1 MIAIAFASS
10 LIHLNSFAPREPSI
24 FNPFPTINLQIP
36 LPATPFFSHRYKSP
50 GCALLGEFFSSQ
62 TANSFASYYIHVTP
76 AASCGYALFCATA
89 SSYPSHFQSFPH
101 SFYRHGGGTPLPR
114 ANSPGAALPGPAGF
128 SGPGGKPVSTS
139 LRMLLTT
146 HCSLPTFLRQL
157 LPLPTGHGI
166 ITAYMQ
172 FQRIQNAIDLLGQ
185 APPPPPPPDQHPTK
199 QLAGKV
205 EPKLEIA
212 WGGFHQGFWSSV
224 AALFGRGASKDAL
237 KSSPFRD
244 SWVENR
250 MPKRAVVAAALWHI
264 AILAL
269 PFSLFTVMPR
279 RDPFLQNLQITWR
292 GPIDD
297 LPLLEIAREK
307 PKEAPAPKPKAVE
320 PLPTLGAD
328 AFHPRQRIFTD
339 PVHPT
344 HPTQTLINP
353 KAPALP
359 PKLLPNLPNMV
370 QFEQV
375 AGPAKPRLEI
385 SEEMLKK
392 SRPNEKRQATTTAA
406 SPVDIPNMEQRVADM
421 NLPVAQSG
429 PARPKLELNAGAAP
443 RVAQKTQ
450 SGSAVSAPDVGAT
463 QLTAANGGPNALIAL
478 SANPA
483 PPAPVQPPQGN
494 LAARVSISPD
504 GKQPGAPANSGNGA
518 GKSAVGISISGGN
531 PSANAAGPGGKMDAP
546 TRKLMTR
553 PEPKGESEDVAE
565 RTGPPDFASLPPG
578 AKPEAVFAYKKV
590 YTLNVNMPNLNS
602 ATGSWILNFS
612 ELHSDTEN
620 RRYAQQNVE
629 LSGPVPLQKVDPKYP
644 PTLITERVSGEV
656 ILYAVIRRD
665 GSVDS
670 IQLVRGIDQ
679 QLDANAIKAL
689 RQWKFRP
696 GAKQGTPVELE
707 AIVHIPFRLPEYP

>member
-1 MIAIAFASS
+1 M
-10 LIHLNSFAPREPSI
+10 E
-24 FNPFPTINLQIP
+24 
-36 LPATPFFSHRYKSP
+36 
-50 GCALLGEFFSSQ
+50 
-62 TANSFASYYIHVTP
+62 
-76 AASCGYALFCATA
+76 
-89 SSYPSHFQSFPH
+89 FQS
-101 SFYRHGGGTPLPR
+101 
-114 ANSPGAALPGPAGF
+114 
-128 SGPGGKPVSTS
+128 
-139 LRMLLTT
+139 
-146 HCSLPTFLRQL
+146 
-157 LPLPTGHGI
+157 
-166 ITAYMQ
+166 
-172 FQRIQNAIDLLGQ
+172 IQNAIDLLAQ
-185 APPPPPPPDQHPTK
+185 APPPPPPLPTPSTEVRPPE
-199 QLAGKV
+199 QQPGSV

-224 AALFGRGASKDAL
+224 AALFGPSGARNFQEASA
-237 KSSPFRD
+237 FRD
-244 SWVENR
+244 SWVEGR
-250 MPKRAVVAAALWHI
+250 VPKRAVIAAALWH
-264 AILAL
+264 AAFLAL
-269 PFSLFTVMPR
+269 PFSLFTGIPHTN
-279 RDPFLQNLQITWR
+279 PLLQNVQFTWA

-297 LPLLEIAREK
+297 LPLLEIPRAEPK
-307 PKEAPAPKPKAVE
+307 PTPSKEAPKPKLEQPPPQPSV
-320 PLPTLGAD
+320 D

-339 PVHPT
+339 PVRPT
-344 HPTQTLINP
+344 HPRQTLINP
-353 KAPALP
+353 HAPFEP
-359 PKLLPNLPNMV
+359 PKLLLNLPNIV
-370 QFEQV
+370 QLQQV
-375 AGPAKPRLEI
+375 AGPAKPRLQI
-385 SEEMLKK
+385 SEAMLKK
-392 SRPNEKRQATTTAA
+392 LHPKQKRAATATATP
-406 SPVDIPNMEQRVADM
+406 PVDIPNMEQHVADM
-421 NLPVAQSG
+421 NLPAAQSG

-443 RVAQKTQ
+443 RIAQKAQ
-450 SGSAVSAPDVGAT
+450 SGDAGPAPEVGAT
-463 QLTAANGGPNALIAL
+463 ELTSANGGPNALIAL

-656 ILYAVIRRD
+656 ILYAVIHRD